1 MPTFRNT
8 KGCGQTATRTSRLT
22 RCLDA
27 FNSTA
32 ETRRPSIT
40 YQKSLNPGDER
51 QLIAV
56 QLTCHQFLL
65 IPQGQNGIASMT
77 PGEIWR
83 MNWEPNTI
91 RTFTHTCS
99 SIFLFLKHFSFT
111 TLILWMFRDRHPC
124 NEFAMTARSHNTAQM
139 LRRSH
144 TKKVADHVRHPWRPK
159 SPRPRMRL
167 THWFLHTDF
176 TNLTPQDSI
185 LPQPEHIHSFTNY
198 HKSKT
203 ILFH

>member
-27 FNSTA
+27 FNSAA
-32 ETRRPSIT
+32 ETRRPPIT

-83 MNWEPNTI
+83 MNWALNTI

-111 TLILWMFRDRHPC
+111 TLILWMFQDRHPC

-144 TKKVADHVRHPWRPK
+144 TKGRWPRETPMTAEEPKTSYEADTLIP
-159 SPRPRMRL
+159 S
-167 THWFLHTDF
+167 HWFYKLDTTRSHF
-176 TNLTPQDSI
+176 TTTRT
-185 LPQPEHIHSFTNY
+185 HSQ
-198 HKSKT
+198 
-203 ILFH
+203 FH